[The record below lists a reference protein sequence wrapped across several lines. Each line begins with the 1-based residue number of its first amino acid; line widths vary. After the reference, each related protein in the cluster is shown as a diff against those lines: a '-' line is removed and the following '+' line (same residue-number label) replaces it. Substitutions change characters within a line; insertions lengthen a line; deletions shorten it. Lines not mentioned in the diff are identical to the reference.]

1 VRIHVPWTPEL
12 PSRYAT
18 SPVPQLSSLLR
29 YPKAGVSG
37 SGPQTLGASSRLLE
51 ASSDYSLPSSVAGF
65 SFDGHATSSNRREVR
80 PLTLADQAEEQMNYM
95 IRCLV
100 NIISGYLNKPGL
112 SPAIFQST
120 SPIRARPIV
129 GDGAQISTKPDLY
142 ITVISSGK
150 VYILLDYK
158 ILRSGRF
165 FRSYTNVSQGRKLK
179 STMTPVQK
187 HAQQVCHIL
196 SRSCHNV
203 YIEGLPL

>member
-1 VRIHVPWTPEL
+1 
-12 PSRYAT
+12 
-18 SPVPQLSSLLR
+18 
-29 YPKAGVSG
+29 
-37 SGPQTLGASSRLLE
+37 LGASSRLLE
-51 ASSDYSLPSSVAGF
+51 ASSDYSLPSSVSGF
-65 SFDGHATSSNRREVR
+65 SFDGHATSSNRREEVR
-80 PLTLADQAEEQMNYM
+80 PLTLADQEEEQMSYM

-100 NIISGYLNKPGL
+100 NIISSYLNKPSI

-120 SPIRARPIV
+120 SPDRPLSIV
-129 GDGAQISTKPDLY
+129 GDGAQISTKSDLY

-165 FRSYTNVSQGRKLK
+165 FGSYTNVSQGRRLK

-187 HAQQVCHIL
+187 HAQQVCHTL

>member
-150 VYILLDYK
+150 VYIARLQDTSLWK
-158 ILRSGRF
+158 IFQILYQRITGEETQIHDDSCSKARST
-165 FRSYTNVSQGRKLK
+165 SMPYT
-179 STMTPVQK
+179 
-187 HAQQVCHIL
+187 
-196 SRSCHNV
+196 
-203 YIEGLPL
+203 